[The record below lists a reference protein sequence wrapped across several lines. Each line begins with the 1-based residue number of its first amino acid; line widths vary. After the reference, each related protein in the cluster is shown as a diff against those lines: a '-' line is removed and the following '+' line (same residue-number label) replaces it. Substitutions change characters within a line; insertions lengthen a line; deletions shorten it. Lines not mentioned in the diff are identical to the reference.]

1 VRQRR
6 LEALANAK
14 NFLESVATDV
24 MTVQSINYLDGL
36 ETDIGV
42 VFSRDLRVLF

>member
-1 VRQRR
+1 MQ
-6 LEALANAK
+6 K
-14 NFLESVATDV
+14 IFLPECATDV

-42 VFSRDLRVLF
+42 VFSTDLRVLF